1 MEKLT
6 LVPNLTGAIFIMA
19 GLVMLIFPPKKIN
32 NLYGYRTQRS
42 MRTIENWNFAQRL
55 CAKLLLI
62 AGSLLSLIGIGGIV
76 FGLNEKIIDSFGL
89 ISMIIFAIILI
100 IITEIRIKKFEKSL

>member
-19 GLVMLIFPPKKIN
+19 GLAMLIFPPKKIN
-32 NLYGYRTQRS
+32 SLYGYRTQRS

-62 AGSLLSLIGIGGIV
+62 AGSLLLLIGIGGIV

-89 ISMIIFAIILI
+89 ISMVIFAIILI
-100 IITEIRIKKFEKSL
+100 IIIEIRIKKFEKSL

>member
-19 GLVMLIFPPKKIN
+19 GLAMLIFPPKKIN
-32 NLYGYRTQRS
+32 SLYGYRTQRS